1 MIFSTTPINL
11 KHFLLSAL
19 AILST
24 AIYSSGAAPA
34 VRYQAGDTA
43 AAAQIGILT
52 IRGQK
57 KMAMLITP
65 YIASITGWGFPTKA
79 VE

>member
-24 AIYSSGAAPA
+24 AIYSSGASPA
-34 VRYQAGDTA
+34 RYQAGDTA
-43 AAAQIGILT
+43 AEAQIGILT

-57 KMAMLITP
+57 KMAMLIIP
-65 YIASITGWGFPTKA
+65 YIASITGWDFPTKA